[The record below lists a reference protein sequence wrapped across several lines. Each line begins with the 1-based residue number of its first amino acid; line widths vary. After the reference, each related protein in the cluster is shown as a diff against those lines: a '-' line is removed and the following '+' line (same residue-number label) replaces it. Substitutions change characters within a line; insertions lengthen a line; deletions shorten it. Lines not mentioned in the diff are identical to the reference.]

1 MPESFG
7 KRQRT
12 AQRARKLAER
22 EERRLAKKQQ
32 KAEREAG
39 GGQEDWL
46 GEPVDIMAATAP
58 EDRPKDQAKAE
69 EAGPEDGAEPS
80 DEDRTG

>member
-58 EDRPKDQAKAE
+58 DDRTEEPTTESEEGDEPTEDRS
-69 EAGPEDGAEPS
+69 G
-80 DEDRTG
+80 

>member
-32 KAEREAG
+32 KAEREAD

-46 GEPVDIMAATAP
+46 GEPVDIIAATAP
-58 EDRPKDQAKAE
+58 EDRTE
-69 EAGPEDGAEPS
+69 EPATESEEGDEPT
-80 DEDRTG
+80 EDRSG

>member
-32 KAEREAG
+32 RAEREAG

-46 GEPVDIMAATAP
+46 GEPVDIIAATSP
-58 EDRPKDQAKAE
+58 EDRAEDQEARSEDRAE
-69 EAGPEDGAEPS
+69 RP
-80 DEDRTG
+80 DEDPAG

>member
-46 GEPVDIMAATAP
+46 GEPVDIMAVNPP
-58 EDRPKDQAKAE
+58 EDRAE
-69 EAGPEDGAEPS
+69 ELATETEDEGTERT
-80 DEDRTG
+80 EDRSG

>member
-46 GEPVDIMAATAP
+46 GEPVDIMAATSP
-58 EDRPKDQAKAE
+58 EDRGEEPAAE
-69 EAGPEDGAEPS
+69 TEEGTEPT
-80 DEDRTG
+80 EDRTG

>member
-22 EERRLAKKQQ
+22 EERRLARKQQ
-32 KAEREAG
+32 KAEREASG
-39 GGQEDWL
+39 EENDWL
-46 GEPVDIMAATAP
+46 GEPVDIEAAIAP
-58 EDRPKDQAKAE
+58 GERSEDEEAVDRPEPPDDR
-69 EAGPEDGAEPS
+69 AG
-80 DEDRTG
+80 

>member
-39 GGQEDWL
+39 GAQEDWL

-58 EDRPKDQAKAE
+58 DERTEEPATKSEEGDEPTEDRS
-69 EAGPEDGAEPS
+69 G
-80 DEDRTG
+80 

>member
-32 KAEREAG
+32 RAEREAG

-46 GEPVDIMAATAP
+46 GEPVDIMAVTPPEGRTEEPATESEEGDEP
-58 EDRPKDQAKAE
+58 TEDR
-69 EAGPEDGAEPS
+69 S
-80 DEDRTG
+80 S

>member
-58 EDRPKDQAKAE
+58 EDRTEDQ
-69 EAGPEDGAEPS
+69 EAGTEDRAEPP
-80 DEDRTG
+80 DEDRAG

>member
-22 EERRLAKKQQ
+22 EERRLAKKQHR
-32 KAEREAG
+32 AEREAG

-46 GEPVDIMAATAP
+46 GEPVDIMAVNPP
-58 EDRPKDQAKAE
+58 EDRTE
-69 EAGPEDGAEPS
+69 EPATETEDEGTERT
-80 DEDRTG
+80 EDRSG